1 MRACRHTSEDT
12 IGLNGLRGEHQQRV
26 LLEEHIMVV
35 GIAIA
40 RNYAV
45 LDRLEETRLPCC
57 CATFR
62 VAD

>member
-1 MRACRHTSEDT
+1 
-12 IGLNGLRGEHQQRV
+12 V
-26 LLEEHIMVV
+26 LLEERIDVV

-40 RNYAV
+40 RNFSV
-45 LDRLEETRLPCC
+45 LDRLEETRYLPRC